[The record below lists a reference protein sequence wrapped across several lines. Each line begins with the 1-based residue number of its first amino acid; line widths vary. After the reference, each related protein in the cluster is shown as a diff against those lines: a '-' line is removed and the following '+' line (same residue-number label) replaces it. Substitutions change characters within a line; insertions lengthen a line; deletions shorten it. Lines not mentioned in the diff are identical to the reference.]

1 MAFRIRTLAFAFAT
15 AMGPA
20 AMTASAEPTFHLRG
34 YGTLGIVH
42 SSDDQSDYLVDAFK
56 PSGPGATRSWSA
68 DVDSRL
74 GVQVD
79 AAFTPRLS
87 AVVQVI
93 TQQRYDDRYEPT
105 VEWANLKYE
114 VVPEFNLRA
123 GRIVLPIFMVTDS
136 RRVGYAN
143 PWVRPPVE
151 VYSLV
156 PVTRNDGVDAT
167 YRLAV
172 GDISATFHGT
182 YGRSDSKFAGG
193 STLGTGTAEGR
204 HLTALSATVEQG
216 PASLRASY
224 GRARLTVREFDP
236 LFEAFR
242 QFGPP
247 GAAIADRYDV
257 ERRRVSFAGIGA
269 AYDPGRWFLM
279 AEWARFDTRSI
290 IGRRSAW
297 YVSAGPRFGK
307 WTPYAT
313 YARLRVESETS
324 DPGLPVAALPPTL
337 APAAAALN
345 AGLNAQL
352 AGLAAQRTAS
362 IGARWDFR
370 RNLALKTQF
379 DRIRRAAGSPGTFGN
394 RQPGFE
400 PGGRADIFSLAVDFV
415 F

>member
-1 MAFRIRTLAFAFAT
+1 MASAIRTLAVA
-15 AMGPA
+15 G
-20 AMTASAEPTFHLRG
+20 AMTMGYAATPASAEPTFHFRG

-42 SSDDQSDYLVDAFK
+42 SSDDRSDYLVDAFK
-56 PSGPGATRSWSA
+56 PNGPGATRSWSA

-74 GVQVD
+74 GLQVD
-79 AAFTPRLS
+79 AAIAPRLS

-93 TQQRYDDRYEPT
+93 TEQRFDDRYEPV
-105 VEWANLKYE
+105 VEWANVKYE
-114 VVPEFNLRA
+114 LTPEFNVRA
-123 GRIVLPIFMVTDS
+123 GRIVLPIFMSTDS

-156 PVTRNDGVDAT
+156 PVTHNDGVDAT
-167 YRLAV
+167 YRVGV
-172 GDISATFHGT
+172 GDYSASFHGT

-193 STLGTGTAEGR
+193 SSLGPGTAEGR
-204 HLTALSATVEQG
+204 HLTALSATVEKG
-216 PASLRASY
+216 AASFRASF

-236 LFEAFR
+236 LFEGFR

-257 ERRRVSFAGIGA
+257 ERRRVSFTGIGA
-269 AYDPGRWFLM
+269 TYDPGRWFAM

-297 YVSAGPRFGK
+297 YVSAGPRLGK

-324 DPGLPVAALPPTL
+324 DPGLPVSALPPAL
-337 APAAAALN
+337 APAAAARN

-352 AGLAAQRTAS
+352 AGLATQRTAS

-370 RNLALKTQF
+370 RNVALKTQF
-379 DRIRRAAGSPGTFGN
+379 DRVRRAAGSPGTFGN

-400 PGGRADIFSLAVDFV
+400 PGGRADVFSLAVDFV

>member
-1 MAFRIRTLAFAFAT
+1 MARIRAYALACAVAIGH
-15 AMGPA
+15 AGMP
-20 AMTASAEPTFHLRG
+20 ASAQPTFDFRG
-34 YGTLGIVH
+34 YGTLGVVH
-42 SSDDQSDYLVDAFK
+42 SSDDRSDYLVDAFK
-56 PSGPGATRSWSA
+56 PDGPGATRRWSA
-68 DVDSRL
+68 EVDSRL
-74 GVQVD
+74 GAQVD

-87 AVVQVI
+87 AVVQVLA
-93 TQQRYDDRYEPT
+93 QQRYDDRYEPV

-114 VVPEFNLRA
+114 LAPELNVRA
-123 GRIVLPIFMVTDS
+123 GRIVLPVFMVTDS

-156 PVTRNDGVDAT
+156 PVTHNDGVDAA

-172 GDISATFHGT
+172 GDFSATFHGT
-182 YGRSDSKFAGG
+182 YGRSDSKFSGG
-193 STLGTGTAEGR
+193 SSLGTGTAEGR
-204 HLTALSATVEQG
+204 HLTVLSAAVERG
-216 PASLRASY
+216 AASFRASY
-224 GRARLTVREFDP
+224 GSARLTVREFDP
-236 LFEAFR
+236 LFESFR
-242 QFGPP
+242 GFGPP

-257 ERRRVSFAGIGA
+257 ERRRVAFAGIGA
-269 AYDPGRWFLM
+269 TYDPGRWFAM

-297 YVSAGPRFGK
+297 YVSAGPRIGK

-324 DPGLPVAALPPTL
+324 DPGLPVAALPPAL

-352 AGLAAQRTAS
+352 GGLAAQRSAS
-362 IGARWDFR
+362 IGARWDFM
-370 RNLALKTQF
+370 RNVALKTQF
-379 DRIRRAAGSPGTFGN
+379 DRIRRASGSPGTFG
-394 RQPGFE
+394 RLQPGFE
-400 PGGRADIFSLAVDFV
+400 RGGRADIFSLAVDFV